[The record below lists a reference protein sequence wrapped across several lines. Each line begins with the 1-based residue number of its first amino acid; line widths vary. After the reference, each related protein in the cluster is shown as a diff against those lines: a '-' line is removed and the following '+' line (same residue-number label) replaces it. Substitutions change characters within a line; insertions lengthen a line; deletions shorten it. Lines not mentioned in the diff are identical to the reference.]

1 MSAAIAR
8 IESAG
13 VVDFR
18 QVNEFISP
26 FKRPLYQKVVLEF
39 GHLAG

>member
-1 MSAAIAR
+1 
-8 IESAG
+8 
-13 VVDFR
+13 
-18 QVNEFISP
+18 VNEFITP